1 MDAANVAGGDGRS
14 RHHVCKARPLD
25 IDAHKVLDIDSYIAI
40 KRPGTAQCYL
50 VATRNKDGNALD
62 GGKTYRLKAPPN
74 VPVRK

>member
-1 MDAANVAGGDGRS
+1 
-14 RHHVCKARPLD
+14 LD